1 MQIPSNHQTLY
12 QTVEI
17 LGPEI
22 DGDKGDLEVVLSPS
36 PGSLVSGGDKGH
48 WEDSRRNTKPI
59 KRNTRVTGIIMG
71 GGFKRRGASGNW
83 RVPPKLCDPTPVEMQ
98 EITQLPI

>member
-71 GGFKRRGASGNW
+71 GG
-83 RVPPKLCDPTPVEMQ
+83 L
-98 EITQLPI
+98 

>member
-1 MQIPSNHQTLY
+1 MLFFDTPTPFILTYPQEHTHTHTNMQIPSNHQTLY

-48 WEDSRRNTKPI
+48 REEGRRNTKPVGE
-59 KRNTRVTGIIMG
+59 T
-71 GGFKRRGASGNW
+71 
-83 RVPPKLCDPTPVEMQ
+83 Q
-98 EITQLPI
+98 ESQE